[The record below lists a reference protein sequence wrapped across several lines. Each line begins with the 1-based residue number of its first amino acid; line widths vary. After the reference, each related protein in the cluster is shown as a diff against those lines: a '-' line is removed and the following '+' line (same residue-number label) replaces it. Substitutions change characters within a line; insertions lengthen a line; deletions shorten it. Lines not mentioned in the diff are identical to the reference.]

1 MKKRVSVP
9 LPLAVIVFLLS
20 LVSVALNFVWYV
32 VETRPLEINGTYTTE
47 GSFPGGGESVVVDN
61 RTGHYCIYTQ
71 RGGISQIGTFREDA
85 PLRLIL
91 TSDEGITSHA
101 MRVRGGICLFP
112 PDGASVF
119 YPQESDILVFTG
131 IPNPPRWQ

>member
-9 LPLAVIVFLLS
+9 LPLAAIVLLLF

-32 VETRPLEINGTYTTE
+32 VETRPLEINGTYTVA
-47 GSFPGGGESVVVDN
+47 GSFPGEEESVVLDN
-61 RTGHYCIYTQ
+61 HTGHYCIYTQ

-91 TSDEGITSHA
+91 TSDEGKTSHA

-112 PDGASVF
+112 TGGASIF
-119 YPQESDILVFTG
+119 YPKESDILIFSG
-131 IPNPPRWQ
+131 IENPPVWR